1 MIQANE
7 LRIGNLVER
16 FDFQVLN
23 GIDLPRKW
31 VSYEI
36 LSVDIVEVTMFPDHY
51 RPVTLTEEWLLKFGF
66 EVTYDSDF
74 RKKFD
79 HNEFTEFGYDIPKT
93 QDKSMEGFRY
103 YGRYIKIK
111 SVHQLQNLYF
121 ALTGTELTGKPE

>member
-51 RPVTLTEEWLLKFGF
+51 RPVPLTVEKLLEFGF
-66 EVTYDSDF
+66 EQS
-74 RKKFD
+74 
-79 HNEFTEFGYDIPKT
+79 IPKT
-93 QDKSMEGFRY
+93 KIFSLGSFWIRY
-103 YGRYIKIK
+103 YGEEIGFFESKNHK
-111 SVHQLQNLYF
+111 KLEHVHQLQNLYF